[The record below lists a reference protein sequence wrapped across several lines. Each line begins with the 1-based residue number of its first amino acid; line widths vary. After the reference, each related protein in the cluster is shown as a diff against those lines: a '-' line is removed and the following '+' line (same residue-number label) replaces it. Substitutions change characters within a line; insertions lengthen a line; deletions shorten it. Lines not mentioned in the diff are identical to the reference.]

1 MTDREKFEAEKL
13 KIEKIKTE
21 REFYFK
27 INTMRYDFAKQ
38 RYIAVVPIL
47 VAALGFIAFAIDK
60 LNILPVLKTSAM
72 TPSFKGLV
80 VTMVGF
86 FVAIF
91 SFFKPKY
98 SAVVGVFLV
107 MVAVI
112 VVVFGLIY
120 VKSVAV
126 IIIASSFCLYIV
138 FAFFALCIIYSCL
151 LNLEKYLECQAET
164 KDCEIR
170 KLQINIDT
178 ERENIDTE
186 RENIEKKRQE
196 CENNEKKAR
205 ENYEEEK
212 GRLSYCLLMVMI
224 SVILCVVFSVIYKIN
239 VLEHK
244 SEKKMTSDQNSKI
257 ECFGLT
263 IENPKPK
270 DSKDNTKK

>member
-1 MTDREKFEAEKL
+1 MTDTDK
-13 KIEKIKTE
+13 EKIKTE
-21 REFYFK
+21 KESYFK

-72 TPSFKGLV
+72 IPSFRGLV
-80 VTMVGF
+80 AIIIGV
-86 FVAIF
+86 FVALF
-91 SFFKPKY
+91 SFFKPK
-98 SAVVGVFLV
+98 SIVVVGVFLV
-107 MVAVI
+107 AVAMI
-112 VVVFGLIY
+112 VVFGFICVEL
-120 VKSVAV
+120 VAV
-126 IIIASSFCLYIV
+126 VMIASFFCLYVV
-138 FAFFALCIIYSCL
+138 FAFFALCITYGCL
-151 LNLEKYLECQAET
+151 LNLEKYFECQAET

-170 KLQINIDT
+170 KLQSNTD
-178 ERENIDTE
+178 
-186 RENIEKKRQE
+186 IEKKKQE

-212 GRLSYCLLMVMI
+212 GKLSYCLLMVMI

-244 SEKKMTSDQNSKI
+244 AAKKMTNNQNSNM
-257 ECFGLT
+257 ECLGLT

-270 DSKDNTKK
+270 DSKDDTKNEVFE

>member
-72 TPSFKGLV
+72 TPCFRGLV
-80 VTMVGF
+80 AITIGF
-86 FVAIF
+86 FVVLF

-98 SAVVGVFLV
+98 SAVISIL
-107 MVAVI
+107 VAVAV

-126 IIIASSFCLYIV
+126 IIIASFFCLYIV

-151 LNLEKYLECQAET
+151 LNLEKYLEYQAET

-170 KLQINIDT
+170 KLQSNTDR
-178 ERENIDTE
+178 ERED
-186 RENIEKKRQE
+186 REDIEKKRQE

-212 GRLSYCLLMVMI
+212 GKLSYCLLMVMI

-270 DSKDNTKK
+270 DSKDDTKK